1 MPQVKFGRKQIGKPT
16 PASLNFWVRVITV
29 ICSTAIGWLSTTS
42 DLMGPKSLKLTMG
55 ILGLVL
61 ALCNGLAP
69 LFGVQVKEEDVPVE
83 DVTAVETT
91 KP

>member
-1 MPQVKFGRKQIGKPT
+1 MASVKFGRKQINNPT

-29 ICSTAIGWLSTTS
+29 VVTTVIGWLTTTS
-42 DLMGPKSLKLTMG
+42 DIFSPETLKIIIGVLSL
-55 ILGLVL
+55 IL

-69 LFGVQVKEEDVPVE
+69 LFGVQVEKEEIPVK
-83 DVTAVETT
+83 DVTAVEAT

>member
-1 MPQVKFGRKQIGKPT
+1 MAAVKFGRKQIGNPT
-16 PASLNFWVRVITV
+16 PASLNFWVRVVTV

-55 ILGLVL
+55 ILGLTL

-69 LFGVQVKEEDVPVE
+69 LFGVQVKDEDVPIE
-83 DVTAVETT
+83 DVAAIEDT